1 MTEVPHLTGE
11 SKVGEAEKNLL
22 SHLRTK
28 MDHRGTR
35 TRYRVEGKA
44 PVVTSA
50 DVFSEVSGAHPGW
63 ENFRDLWKR
72 QE

>member
-1 MTEVPHLTGE
+1 MTAENRMTEVPHLTGE

-35 TRYRVEGKA
+35 TRYRVKA
-44 PVVTSA
+44 RPLSL
-50 DVFSEVSGAHPGW
+50 PQLMC
-63 ENFRDLWKR
+63 FRR
-72 QE
+72 